1 MKNAKDRIISIL
13 ALLVTILYPC
23 LFMYFQNVAE
33 GNFREIFPAVG
44 KFLLVAGVVFILALV
59 IVRRFSKAALYT
71 ILSMIA
77 IMNFNTLLTALRKI
91 IPKMRTIY
99 LLIILAIL
107 FAVLLRVFIKKVADG
122 MIALKIIGLVF
133 TILIVIHF
141 VSAIPA
147 ITNRYFSENVVEND
161 DSITDFKFEEAKPN
175 VYYFI
180 YDEYGGYENLERY
193 YDYDNEDFYDTL
205 KNAGM
210 NVSYSSR
217 NTESIFTSTI
227 VPNLMNLSYVA
238 SDDGYSIDN
247 IALTENASLL
257 KLFQNNGYTVNMIDH
272 LGFLKTAGCNV
283 LNDDLEGDNISTYLI
298 NNSALKQIESVMKE
312 LYRRSHG
319 DSTSYES
326 YTRGILELMEKSP
339 EYIKKNQPTLTIGYI
354 QSPHDPIMFREDG
367 SILPESQWH
376 NWNDKQ
382 LYIGQ
387 LKYISQNIENVIENI
402 KKSDPDALVIIQSD
416 HGSRYPYW
424 MVEDYDAE
432 AYDEQE
438 ENFYMQNILNCVYY
452 KGETIDI
459 EGESGINTLRKTLNY
474 VFGTSYEMLDSQKCV
489 KTYL

>member
-1 MKNAKDRIISIL
+1 MKKTKDRIVSII
-13 ALLVTILYPC
+13 ALLVTVLYPC
-23 LFMYFQNVAE
+23 LFMYFQNVDE
-33 GNFREIFPAVG
+33 GNFKEILPAVG
-44 KFLLVAGVVFILALV
+44 KFLLVTGIVFILVLA
-59 IVRRFSKAALYT
+59 IIKRFSKAALYT

-77 IMNFNTLLTALRKI
+77 FMNFNTVLNALRKI

-99 LLIILAIL
+99 FLVVLGCF
-107 FAVLLRVFIKKVADG
+107 FAVLLYIFIKRVADG

-133 TILIVIHF
+133 TILIVINF

-147 ITNRYFSENVVEND
+147 ITNRYFSEKTVGSD
-161 DSITDFKFEEAKPN
+161 DAITAFKFEDTKP
-175 VYYFI
+175 
-180 YDEYGGYENLERY
+180 
-193 YDYDNEDFYDTL
+193 
-205 KNAGM
+205 

-283 LNDDLEGDNISTYLI
+283 LNDDLEGDTISTYLI

-312 LYRRSHG
+312 LYKRSHG
-319 DSTSYES
+319 DSMSYES
-326 YTRGILELMEKSP
+326 YTRNILELMENSP
-339 EYIKKNQPTLTIGYI
+339 DYIAKNQPTLTIGYI

-367 SILPESQWH
+367 SALPENQWH
-376 NWNDKQ
+376 NWKDKQ

-387 LKYISQNIENVIENI
+387 LKYISQTIENVIQNI
-402 KKSDPDALVIIQSD
+402 KESDPDALVIIQSD

-424 MVEDYDAE
+424 MVEDFDAE

-459 EGESGINTLRKTLNY
+459 EGENGINTLRRTLNY
-474 VFGTSYEMLDSQKCV
+474 VFGTDYEMLDSEECV

>member
-1 MKNAKDRIISIL
+1 MKKTKDRIVSII
-13 ALLVTILYPC
+13 ALLVTVLYPC
-23 LFMYFQNVAE
+23 LFMYFQNVDE
-33 GNFREIFPAVG
+33 GNFKEILPAVG
-44 KFLLVAGVVFILALV
+44 KFLLVTGIVFILVLA
-59 IVRRFSKAALYT
+59 IIKRFSKAALYT

-77 IMNFNTLLTALRKI
+77 FMNFNTVLNALRKI

-99 LLIILAIL
+99 FLVVLGCF
-107 FAVLLRVFIKKVADG
+107 FAVLLYIFIKRVADG

-133 TILIVIHF
+133 TILIVINF

-147 ITNRYFSENVVEND
+147 ITNRYFSEKTVGSD
-161 DSITDFKFEEAKPN
+161 DDITAFKFEDTKPN

-180 YDEYGGYENLERY
+180 YDEYGGYENLQRY
-193 YDYDNEDFYDTL
+193 YDYDNGSFYDDL
-205 KNAGM
+205 KAAGV

-283 LNDDLEGDNISTYLI
+283 LNDDLEGDTISTYLI

-312 LYRRSHG
+312 LYKRSHG
-319 DSTSYES
+319 DSMSYES
-326 YTRGILELMEKSP
+326 YTRNILELMENSP
-339 EYIKKNQPTLTIGYI
+339 DYIAKNQPTLTIGYI

-367 SILPESQWH
+367 SALPENQWH
-376 NWNDKQ
+376 NWKDKQ

-387 LKYISQNIENVIENI
+387 LKYISQTIENVIQNI
-402 KKSDPDALVIIQSD
+402 KESDPDALVIIQSD

-424 MVEDYDAE
+424 MVEDFDAE

-459 EGESGINTLRKTLNY
+459 EGENGINTLRRTLNY
-474 VFGTSYEMLDSQKCV
+474 VFGTDYEMLDSEECV

>member
-44 KFLLVAGVVFILALV
+44 KFLLVAGVVFVLALV

-133 TILIVIHF
+133 TILIVINF

-161 DSITDFKFEEAKPN
+161 DSITAFKFEEAKPN

-193 YDYDNEDFYDTL
+193 YDYDNEAFYDTL
-205 KNAGM
+205 KGAGM

-312 LYRRSHG
+312 LYRRSHR

-326 YTRGILELMEKSP
+326 YTRSILELMEKSP
-339 EYIKKNQPTLTIGYI
+339 EYIAKNQPTLTIGYI

-367 SILPESQWH
+367 SILPEDQWH
-376 NWNDKQ
+376 DWNEKQ

-432 AYDEQE
+432 VYDEQE

>member
-133 TILIVIHF
+133 TILIVINF

-161 DSITDFKFEEAKPN
+161 DSITG
-175 VYYFI
+175 V
-180 YDEYGGYENLERY
+180 
-193 YDYDNEDFYDTL
+193 
-205 KNAGM
+205 

-283 LNDDLEGDNISTYLI
+283 LNDDLEGDTISTYLI

-312 LYRRSHG
+312 LYKRSHG
-319 DSTSYES
+319 DSMSYES
-326 YTRGILELMEKSP
+326 YTRNILELMENSP
-339 EYIKKNQPTLTIGYI
+339 DYIAKNQPTLTIGYI

-367 SILPESQWH
+367 SALPENQWH
-376 NWNDKQ
+376 NWKDKQ

-387 LKYISQNIENVIENI
+387 LKYISQTIENVIQNI
-402 KKSDPDALVIIQSD
+402 KESDPDALVIIQSD

-424 MVEDYDAE
+424 MVEDFDAE

-459 EGESGINTLRKTLNY
+459 EGENGINTLRRT
-474 VFGTSYEMLDSQKCV
+474 
-489 KTYL
+489 